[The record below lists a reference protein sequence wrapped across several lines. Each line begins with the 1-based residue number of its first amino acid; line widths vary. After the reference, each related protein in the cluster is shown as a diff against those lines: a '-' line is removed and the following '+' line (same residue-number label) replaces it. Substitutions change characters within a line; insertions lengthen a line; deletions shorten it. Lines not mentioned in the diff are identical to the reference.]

1 MVHIDGRVENKV
13 LNGFHHFNGDGLNI
27 CNASHGAHFVHG
39 LQEQLCVFFRP
50 GRLVLHSGVDEL
62 ALEEHI
68 SEILKASLIAVC
80 GFFRTVHT
88 LRPVSL
94 GCPSMGL
101 KCTTC
106 VTGLPVALLAS
117 SLLVA
122 APALSR
128 SHPIEVSMA
137 VRSPEQGRVVL
148 DLGRRQISVQR
159 QGQTLG
165 PWPVAI
171 GDPKTPTP
179 SGLFKVE
186 NMMMNPQYQST
197 KSGKLHPK
205 RGPQSPL
212 GHRWIGFLRSGPNQ
226 FGIHGTPWPHWVKTR
241 SAVSNGCVRMLNAH
255 VQQLYDHVE
264 VGMAVEIMR

>member
-1 MVHIDGRVENKV
+1 
-13 LNGFHHFNGDGLNI
+13 
-27 CNASHGAHFVHG
+27 
-39 LQEQLCVFFRP
+39 
-50 GRLVLHSGVDEL
+50 
-62 ALEEHI
+62 
-68 SEILKASLIAVC
+68 
-80 GFFRTVHT
+80 
-88 LRPVSL
+88 
-94 GCPSMGL
+94 MGL
-101 KCTTC
+101 KYASC
-106 VTGLPVALLAS
+106 VPLSSLGLLAS

-122 APALSR
+122 APALSQAQ
-128 SHPIEVSMA
+128 PIQVSMA
-137 VRSPEQGRVVL
+137 VRPPEQGRVVL
-148 DLGRRQISVQR
+148 DLGRRQISVVR

-205 RGPQSPL
+205 RGLQSPL

-241 SAVSNGCVRMLNAH
+241 AAVSNGCVRMLNAH
-255 VQQLYDHVE
+255 VQKLYDHVE
-264 VGMAVEIMR
+264 VGMAVEIKR

>member
-1 MVHIDGRVENKV
+1 M
-13 LNGFHHFNGDGLNI
+13 
-27 CNASHGAHFVHG
+27 S
-39 LQEQLCVFFRP
+39 
-50 GRLVLHSGVDEL
+50 
-62 ALEEHI
+62 
-68 SEILKASLIAVC
+68 
-80 GFFRTVHT
+80 
-88 LRPVSL
+88 
-94 GCPSMGL
+94 L
-101 KCTTC
+101 KCTAC
-106 VTGLPVALLAS
+106 VPGLPVALLAS

-128 SHPIEVSMA
+128 TQPTQLSMA
-137 VRSPEQGRVVL
+137 VSPPVKGRVVL
-148 DLGRRQISVQR
+148 DLGRRQISVVR

-171 GDPKTPTP
+171 GDPNTPTP
-179 SGLFKVE
+179 SGVFKVE

-205 RGPQSPL
+205 RGLQSPL

-241 SAVSNGCVRMLNAH
+241 AAVSNGCVRMLNAH
-255 VQQLYDHVE
+255 VQQLYNHVE

>member
-1 MVHIDGRVENKV
+1 M
-13 LNGFHHFNGDGLNI
+13 
-27 CNASHGAHFVHG
+27 S
-39 LQEQLCVFFRP
+39 
-50 GRLVLHSGVDEL
+50 
-62 ALEEHI
+62 
-68 SEILKASLIAVC
+68 
-80 GFFRTVHT
+80 
-88 LRPVSL
+88 
-94 GCPSMGL
+94 L
-101 KCTTC
+101 KCTAC
-106 VTGLPVALLAS
+106 LPGLPVALLAS

-128 SHPIEVSMA
+128 TQPTQLLMA
-137 VRSPEQGRVVL
+137 VSPPVKGRVVL
-148 DLGRRQISVQR
+148 DLGRRQISVVR

-179 SGLFKVE
+179 SGVFKVE

-226 FGIHGTPWPHWVKTR
+226 FGIHGTPWPPWVNTR
-241 SAVSNGCVRMLNAH
+241 AAVSNGGVRMLNAH
-255 VQQLYDHVE
+255 VQQLYNHVE
-264 VGMAVEIMR
+264 VGMAVEITR

>member
-1 MVHIDGRVENKV
+1 
-13 LNGFHHFNGDGLNI
+13 
-27 CNASHGAHFVHG
+27 
-39 LQEQLCVFFRP
+39 
-50 GRLVLHSGVDEL
+50 
-62 ALEEHI
+62 
-68 SEILKASLIAVC
+68 
-80 GFFRTVHT
+80 
-88 LRPVSL
+88 
-94 GCPSMGL
+94 MGL
-101 KCTTC
+101 KCASC
-106 VTGLPVALLAS
+106 VPLSALGLLAS

-122 APALSR
+122 APALSQAQ
-128 SHPIEVSMA
+128 PIQVSMA
-137 VRSPEQGRVVL
+137 VRPPEQGRVVL
-148 DLGRRQISVQR
+148 DLGRRQISVVR

-205 RGPQSPL
+205 RGLQSPL

-241 SAVSNGCVRMLNAH
+241 AAVSNGCVRMLNAH
-255 VQQLYDHVE
+255 VQKLYDHVE

>member
-1 MVHIDGRVENKV
+1 M
-13 LNGFHHFNGDGLNI
+13 
-27 CNASHGAHFVHG
+27 
-39 LQEQLCVFFRP
+39 
-50 GRLVLHSGVDEL
+50 
-62 ALEEHI
+62 
-68 SEILKASLIAVC
+68 C

-94 GCPSMGL
+94 GYPFMGL
-101 KCTTC
+101 KCASC
-106 VTGLPVALLAS
+106 VPLSSLGLLAS

-122 APALSR
+122 APALSQAQ
-128 SHPIEVSMA
+128 PIQVSMA
-137 VRSPEQGRVVL
+137 VRPPEQGRVVL
-148 DLGRRQISVQR
+148 DLGRRQISVVR

-205 RGPQSPL
+205 RGLQSPL

-241 SAVSNGCVRMLNAH
+241 AAVSNGCVRMLNAH
-255 VQQLYDHVE
+255 VQKLYDHVE
-264 VGMAVEIMR
+264 VGMAVEIKR

>member
-1 MVHIDGRVENKV
+1 
-13 LNGFHHFNGDGLNI
+13 
-27 CNASHGAHFVHG
+27 
-39 LQEQLCVFFRP
+39 
-50 GRLVLHSGVDEL
+50 
-62 ALEEHI
+62 
-68 SEILKASLIAVC
+68 
-80 GFFRTVHT
+80 
-88 LRPVSL
+88 
-94 GCPSMGL
+94 MGL
-101 KCTTC
+101 KCTAC
-106 VTGLPVALLAS
+106 VPALPVALLAS

-128 SHPIEVSMA
+128 SESIQVSMA
-137 VRSPEQGRVVL
+137 VRPPEQGRVVL
-148 DLGRRQISVQR
+148 NLGRRQISVVR

-171 GDPKTPTP
+171 GDPATPTP
-179 SGLFKVE
+179 SGVFKVE

-241 SAVSNGCVRMLNAH
+241 AAVSNGCVRMFSSCMTTWKWGWQWKLC
-255 VQQLYDHVE
+255 VE
-264 VGMAVEIMR
+264 PSDYWPRSCSKIS

>member
-1 MVHIDGRVENKV
+1 MGWSFSSTFLKLLRFHSSQCAVFSHSAYVETSESW
-13 LNGFHHFNGDGLNI
+13 LSIHGSQMHYLR
-27 CNASHGAHFVHG
+27 CWAS
-39 LQEQLCVFFRP
+39 
-50 GRLVLHSGVDEL
+50 SGVARL
-62 ALEEHI
+62 LC
-68 SEILKASLIAVC
+68 SRGSSSAV
-80 GFFRTVHT
+80 
-88 LRPVSL
+88 SI
-94 GCPSMGL
+94 PSN
-101 KCTTC
+101 
-106 VTGLPVALLAS
+106 
-117 SLLVA
+117 
-122 APALSR
+122 R
-128 SHPIEVSMA
+128 SVEA

-186 NMMMNPQYQST
+186 DMMMNPQYQST
-197 KSGKLHPK
+197 NSGKLHPK

>member
-1 MVHIDGRVENKV
+1 M
-13 LNGFHHFNGDGLNI
+13 
-27 CNASHGAHFVHG
+27 S
-39 LQEQLCVFFRP
+39 
-50 GRLVLHSGVDEL
+50 
-62 ALEEHI
+62 
-68 SEILKASLIAVC
+68 
-80 GFFRTVHT
+80 
-88 LRPVSL
+88 
-94 GCPSMGL
+94 L
-101 KCTTC
+101 KCTAC
-106 VTGLPVALLAS
+106 VPGLPVALLAS

-128 SHPIEVSMA
+128 TQPTQLSMA
-137 VRSPEQGRVVL
+137 VSPPVKGRVVL
-148 DLGRRQISVQR
+148 DLGRRQISVVR

-179 SGLFKVE
+179 SGVFKVE

-241 SAVSNGCVRMLNAH
+241 AAVSSGCVRMLN
-255 VQQLYDHVE
+255 DHVRQLFDLVV
-264 VGMAVEIMR
+264 VGTSLEIRG